1 MGKTKKSK
9 KNQKNL
15 DIMAMVI
22 HSNTACLIIYMTI
35 DIISACRHRYH
46 RNNADCIECLH
57 VSACINSRPA
67 DCYGQYKSSN
77 PACIVCTIVKECRAS
92 TYCYKRFSA
101 SRRGEPHIVLSD
113 AIYSASAPEPS
124 EPDNMADFAR
134 AVMAAADHDP
144 LNVAIIVAR
153 AANCSINA
161 IGQYL
166 GMSKQA
172 ILYRIASLS
181 NRHVS
186 DYLRYIHASKH
197 DHNVIKSQILGSF
210 PDKNNSSGLGR
221 VGETEDSQTEK
232 FRGKAGVEKGQRSK
246 SKSIAFNGRKQK
258 GQSGGQSG

>member
-1 MGKTKKSK
+1 
-9 KNQKNL
+9 
-15 DIMAMVI
+15 
-22 HSNTACLIIYMTI
+22 MT
-35 DIISACRHRYH
+35 
-46 RNNADCIECLH
+46 
-57 VSACINSRPA
+57 
-67 DCYGQYKSSN
+67 
-77 PACIVCTIVKECRAS
+77 ECRAS
-92 TYCYKRFSA
+92 TYCHKRFSA
-101 SRRGEPHIVLSD
+101 SRRGEPHIVLSE
-113 AIYSASAPEPS
+113 AIYNAAAAEPS
-124 EPDNMADFAR
+124 EPDIMTDFAR
-134 AVMAAADHDP
+134 AVMAAGNYDP
-144 LNVAIIVAR
+144 LNVAIIIAR
-153 AANCSINA
+153 SGGCSISS

-186 DYLRYIHASKH
+186 DYLRNIHASKH

-210 PDKNNSSGLGR
+210 PDKNNSSGLGW

>member
-1 MGKTKKSK
+1 MVK
-9 KNQKNL
+9 
-15 DIMAMVI
+15 VI
-22 HSNTACLIIYMTI
+22 HINTACLIKYMTI
-35 DIISACRHRYH
+35 QECNRKFH
-46 RNNADCIECLH
+46 RNNAACCECTDKA
-57 VSACINSRPA
+57 ACINSRPA
-67 DCYGQYKSSN
+67 DCYGLYKSGC
-77 PACIVCTIVKECRAS
+77 PACSVCAIVTDCRAS
-92 TYCYKRFSA
+92 TYCHKRFSA
-101 SRRGEPHIVLSD
+101 SRRGEPHIVLSE
-113 AIYSASAPEPS
+113 AIYSASAPESSP
-124 EPDNMADFAR
+124 PDLMADFAQ

-186 DYLRYIHASKH
+186 DYLRNIHASNH

>member
-1 MGKTKKSK
+1 
-9 KNQKNL
+9 
-15 DIMAMVI
+15 MAMVI

-46 RNNADCIECLH
+46 RNNADCIACLH

-67 DCYGQYKSSN
+67 DCYGQYKSGC
-77 PACIVCTIVKECRAS
+77 PACSACAIVTECRAS
-92 TYCYKRFSA
+92 TYSHKRFSA
-101 SRRGEPHIVLSD
+101 SRRGEPHIVLSE
-113 AIYSASAPEPS
+113 AIYNAAAAEPS
-124 EPDNMADFAR
+124 EPDIMTDFAH
-134 AVMAAADHDP
+134 AVMAAGNYDP
-144 LNVAIIVAR
+144 LNVAIIIAR
-153 AANCSINA
+153 SGGCSISS

-186 DYLRYIHASKH
+186 DYLRNIHASKH

-221 VGETEDSQTEK
+221 VGESEDSQTEK

-246 SKSIAFNGRKQK
+246 SKSIAFNGRKN
-258 GQSGGQSG
+258 SGAKRRTKWIKANS